1 MTASRREMLA
11 EAATRDA
18 PPAGA
23 IRAAMPRVARV
34 EAADMEAIRLGAEV
48 LGLRAEV
55 ERQAAEIAEL
65 RRRLRDAERRC
76 QLARSQPEGEEAGRG
91 R

>member
-11 EAATRDA
+11 EAAIRDA

-65 RRRLRDAERRC
+65 RRRLRDAERRH
-76 QLARSQPEGEEAGRG
+76 LVTRGQPEPPEGR